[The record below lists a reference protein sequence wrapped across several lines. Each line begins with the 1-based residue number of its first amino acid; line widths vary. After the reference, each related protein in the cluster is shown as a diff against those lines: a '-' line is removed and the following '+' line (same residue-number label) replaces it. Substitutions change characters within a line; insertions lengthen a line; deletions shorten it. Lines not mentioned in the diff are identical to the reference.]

1 MKKLTVLF
9 MIVMLLGVT
18 VYAEDLQVQIIDGG
32 SGTGTIAPQEVISID
47 NICDVQLL
55 GAVAGTYAMSIP
67 AYDRP
72 EDELFLTPEVD
83 NWKYAERYK
92 FEINENGNFNPYV
105 SMYVDIG
112 AAIQASSD
120 EYQLLD
126 IRMSILNRMLSPME
140 VAENIQ
146 VQVTYDENYVFE
158 SPMIWMEQADTLGN
172 PNEWLTEATP
182 IPMLVE
188 RTTHFIF
195 EVPKIVTTSTEPLE
209 ATITINGE
217 EYTYAIR

>member
-92 FEINENGNFNPYV
+92 FEINESGNFNPYV

-146 VQVTYDENYVFE
+146 VKVTYDENYVFE

-172 PNEWLTEATP
+172 PNEGLTEATP

>member
-9 MIVMLLGVT
+9 MIVMLLGIT

-67 AYDRP
+67 AYERP

-92 FEINENGNFNPYV
+92 FEINENGN
-105 SMYVDIG
+105 
-112 AAIQASSD
+112 
-120 EYQLLD
+120 
-126 IRMSILNRMLSPME
+126 
-140 VAENIQ
+140 
-146 VQVTYDENYVFE
+146 
-158 SPMIWMEQADTLGN
+158 
-172 PNEWLTEATP
+172 
-182 IPMLVE
+182 
-188 RTTHFIF
+188 
-195 EVPKIVTTSTEPLE
+195 
-209 ATITINGE
+209 
-217 EYTYAIR
+217 